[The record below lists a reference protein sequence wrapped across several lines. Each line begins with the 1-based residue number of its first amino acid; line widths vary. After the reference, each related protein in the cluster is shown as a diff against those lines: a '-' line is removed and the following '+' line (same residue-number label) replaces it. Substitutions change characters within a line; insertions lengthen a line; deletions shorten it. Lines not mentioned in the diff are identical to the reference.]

1 MLIQLNRR
9 LIIARRPAADLVAG
23 IVDGAGGW
31 FHFLDLVDAG
41 SDGRDLVSGKIRD
54 FLLDLRQQLLELAGS
69 SDGQDGV
76 VDIAQGQPFLETGP
90 DDFPARLD
98 KLVPLQEAK
107 VVVVRVQGGD
117 VEVDNVNLPGL
128 L

>member
-1 MLIQLNRR
+1 VTLS
-9 LIIARRPAADLVAG
+9 AE
-23 IVDGAGGW
+23 
-31 FHFLDLVDAG
+31 
-41 SDGRDLVSGKIRD
+41 KIRD

-69 SDGQDGV
+69 SDSQEGV

-90 DDFPARLD
+90 DDFPALLD

-117 VEVDNVNLPGL
+117 IEVDNVNLPGL
-128 L
+128 F